1 MKTNK
6 AWVTGFL
13 VVLAGAM
20 LLVPPA
26 AGQDPADADKET
38 SVDTELV
45 YRQERIKKELR
56 KLTARM
62 LEVADLLAE
71 SEPIAAKAIRQAVQK
86 AKGAD
91 IEGDMDKVMK
101 ELTKGLLVMAGTKQK
116 DVVENLRKVL
126 RALQS
131 DPTELSS
138 AAQIRQ
144 WEQTLERITKLKK
157 DEEAH
162 EKKSRLAAKGEE
174 VARRLRELGE
184 QYRDLIE
191 RQKKILADTKKLPD
205 AATAAGKLAKARA
218 ELREIIA
225 DQTKLKEQTAES
237 TVGKLLLVAGKQR
250 GLGARAGKLAGEL
263 GKLAAD
269 PGVGKALGKAG
280 LQSGAMKAAAGYV
293 QSGAGEMG
301 KAAGR
306 LDATDAGGAGGH
318 QERALGDLKAAEKA
332 LTEAIGKLAAGTK
345 AGALAKKQ
353 SGLAGEAGKLA
364 AALDKALSDAGMGQ
378 SGSPGK
384 SGQPGQSG
392 QSGQKLQRAAGHMA
406 TAAEKLQEQARDP
419 AAEAEKRALAEMEE
433 DARKLGELARKI
445 AKEAKEIDPKKDL
458 KPEQDKTGREARQL
472 AKNMGPKSSDS
483 GKPTPGQKSVSGAA
497 GSMGQASGKLGQ
509 GKAGGANED
518 QKRAVK
524 QLGDAERELAEAI
537 DKARKDMQNEA
548 LTQIDQ
554 ILRGVLEAQRKLTK
568 DTTELHAGRK
578 GEKYD
583 RLELGKLA
591 DLSDGEGEQGE
602 KVGKV
607 LKMVKDEGTTAVFP
621 LVLDETKAELANVQK
636 LLAQKKA
643 GPLTQSIQ
651 KEIEKN
657 LEEMIEAL
665 QKEIRRRKGGGGS
678 GRGGGGGKPPLVPPV
693 AELKMLRTLQRQIN
707 RRTLTLDAAKRGGSA
722 AGIDMR
728 LLHKI
733 VSDREKRLAD
743 MTKTLN
749 EKTSRR
755 QPSGPVRPM

>member
-1 MKTNK
+1 MKADK
-6 AWVTGFL
+6 AWVTGVL

-20 LLVPPA
+20 LLVLPA
-26 AGQDPADADKET
+26 AGQDPGDADKKT

-45 YRQERIKKELR
+45 YKQERIKKELR

-71 SEPIAAKAIRQAVQK
+71 SEPVAAKAIRQAVQK

-91 IEGDMDKVMK
+91 IEGDMDKVMD

-116 DVVENLRKVL
+116 DVVANLRKVL

-144 WEQTLERITKLKK
+144 WEKTLEEIKKLKK

-191 RQKKILADTKKLPD
+191 RQKQILAETKKLPD

-225 DQTKLKEQTAES
+225 DQTKLKKETAES
-237 TVGKLLLVAGKQR
+237 TVGKLLLTAGKQR
-250 GLGARAGKLAGEL
+250 GLGARAGELAGEL
-263 GKLAAD
+263 DKLAAD

-280 LQSGAMKAAAGYV
+280 VKSGALKAAAGSV

-364 AALDKALSDAGMGQ
+364 AALDKALSDAGLGQ
-378 SGSPGK
+378 SGS
-384 SGQPGQSG
+384 SG

-419 AAEAEKRALAEMEE
+419 AAEAERRALAEMEE

-458 KPEQDKTGREARQL
+458 KPGQDKTGREARQL
-472 AKNMGPKSSDS
+472 AKNMGAKSSDS

-509 GKAGGANED
+509 GDAGGANED

-524 QLGDAERELAEAI
+524 QLGDAEKELAEAI

-554 ILRGVLEAQRKLTK
+554 ILRGILEAQRKLTK

-578 GEKYD
+578 GQEYD

-665 QKEIRRRKGGGGS
+665 QKEIRRRKGGGG
-678 GRGGGGGKPPLVPPV
+678 GGGGGRPPLVPPV

-733 VSDREKRLAD
+733 VSDREKRLAE

-749 EKTSRR
+749 EKTSRGR
-755 QPSGPVRPM
+755 PSGPVRPM